1 MAARPARN
9 RAKKPAKKTAP
20 QAMPAEPTQTTMHA
34 VSAPLDRMRIRMYRL
49 GIGDCFLLTLPGA
62 AGAPFHLL
70 IDCGTHNSE
79 RTGPEGNR
87 DPWRTEAV
95 AADIAAVTKGRLDAV
110 VGTHEHWDHLSGFLQ
125 GKAAFEQCEADA
137 IWCSWA
143 EDIANEPVAG
153 ALVGLRH
160 KAQDALWAARERLDA
175 PEPENAAEAARL
187 SGRLSALFGFFGESP
202 GLGDNARAAA
212 EALRA
217 LGRGRVRYLS
227 PGAPPIEGPG
237 GDWRIFVLG
246 PPRDLSLLRRDNP
259 RRPGEGYPLAG
270 LAMAERNLAAASA
283 TLGTPDSDPPFK
295 ASFQIPLADTRGM
308 AFFQRRYWND
318 AAPGAAR
325 DEEPAQD
332 FRRIGLAHLGAAE
345 DFALKH
351 DRLTNNTSLVL
362 ALDLG
367 PATARDNPVAL
378 FAGDAQ
384 IGNWLSWRDVVW
396 PDYHGRRVDGADLL
410 SRTEIYKVG
419 HHASHNATL
428 MEGGL
433 EAMLRLRVALVT
445 VSQATATKLHWEK
458 SLPRPSIL
466 KRLAEVAREA
476 VVRSDTGV
484 ERLASAAAP
493 TIALSEETA
502 QGVEK
507 LYVDIELPIPKS

>member
-1 MAARPARN
+1 MAVQRPARRSARKATQRTATN
-9 RAKKPAKKTAP
+9 APRKITDAKRGRTPAN
-20 QAMPAEPTQTTMHA
+20 AEA
-34 VSAPLDRMRIRMYRL
+34 ASFDRLRIRMYRL
-49 GIGDCFLLTLPGA
+49 GIGDCFLLTLPGT

-79 RTGPEGNR
+79 RTGPKDNP
-87 DPWRTEAV
+87 DPWRTEAA
-95 AADIAAVTKGRLDAV
+95 AADIAAVTAGRLDAV

-125 GKAAFEQCEADA
+125 GKAAFESCEAAA

-143 EDIANEPVAG
+143 EDVANEPIARE
-153 ALVGLRH
+153 LVGLRNA
-160 KAQDALWAARERLDA
+160 AQDALWTARTRLDSLG
-175 PEPENAAEAARL
+175 PEHAEEAAALRD
-187 SGRLSALFGFFGESP
+187 RLSALFGFFGESP
-202 GLGDNARAAA
+202 GVGERARDAA

-217 LGRGRVRYLS
+217 LGRDRVRYLS

-246 PPRDLSLLRRDNP
+246 PPRDLALLRRDQP
-259 RRPGEGYPLAG
+259 RQPGEGYPLAG
-270 LAMAERNLAAASA
+270 LAAAERNLAAVAA
-283 TLGTPDSDPPFK
+283 ALGAPDCDPPFK
-295 ASFQIPLADTRGM
+295 ASFQIPLDETRGM
-308 AFFQRRYWND
+308 AFFQQRYWHD

-325 DEEPAQD
+325 GEEPAQD
-332 FRRIGLAHLGAAE
+332 FRRIGLAHLGVAE
-345 DFALKH
+345 AFALKH

-362 ALDLG
+362 ALELG
-367 PATARDNPVAL
+367 PPTARDNPVVL

-410 SRTEIYKVG
+410 ARTEIYKVG

-433 EAMLRLRVALVT
+433 EAMHRLRVALVT

-466 KRLAEVAREA
+466 MRLAEVAREA
-476 VVRSDTGV
+476 VIRSDAGI
-484 ERLASAAAP
+484 ERRPGTAAP
-493 TIALSEETA
+493 TITLCET
-502 QGVEK
+502 E
-507 LYVDIELPIPKS
+507 LYVDIELAIAKF